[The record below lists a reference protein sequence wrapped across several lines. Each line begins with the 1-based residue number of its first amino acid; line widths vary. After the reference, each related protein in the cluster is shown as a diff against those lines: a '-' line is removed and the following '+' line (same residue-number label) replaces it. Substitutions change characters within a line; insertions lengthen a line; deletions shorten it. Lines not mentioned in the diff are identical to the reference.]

1 MKRGEWAFNAKSPW
15 ALPPRDFGRPYG
27 YAMSRSEWQSL
38 LGCAKQGD
46 PEAEWGVAD
55 RYDDG
60 VADKK
65 GRILVS
71 RSSRNA
77 AKWFRKSAEH
87 GCAPAQNNLGIIL
100 SARNA
105 THKNIEEALFW
116 FRKAFKADST
126 LAATNI
132 AITYRQTRKFRKAV
146 HWFRVSVDSG
156 DDDARVQ
163 LGIHYYWGKGV
174 KKDPVVAVRCFRRA
188 IRGKNICEAGR
199 DDAFFYLGIAY
210 CEGKG
215 VRQSVATARKLFKR
229 ANIDN
234 DHPAALK
241 MLQKLPSTRRRS
253 RPSSYGRL

>member
-1 MKRGEWAFNAKSPW
+1 MINAESPW
-15 ALPPRDFGRPYG
+15 QLPRRDFIPPYG
-27 YAMSRSEWQSL
+27 YAMSRSEWQSVL
-38 LGCAKQGD
+38 KRAKRGD

-55 RYDDG
+55 RYGDG

-87 GCAPAQNNLGIIL
+87 GCAPAQNGLGVLL
-100 SARNA
+100 SARGA
-105 THKNIEEALFW
+105 TRENIDEALLW
-116 FRKAFKADST
+116 FLKAFNAGEIIS
-126 LAATNI
+126 ANNM
-132 AITYRQTRKFRKAV
+132 AITYRQTGHFRKAV
-146 HWFRVSVDSG
+146 RWFQESVEAG

-174 KKDPVVAVRCFRRA
+174 KKDPISAVRCFRRA

-215 VRQSVATARKLFKR
+215 VKQSTPTARKLFRR

-234 DHPAALK
+234 DHPAALE
-241 MLQKLPSTRRRS
+241 MLQKVHSRERRV
-253 RPSSYGRL
+253 RPSQRGRR